1 MKNSVITPN
10 VSSSPMATAETA
22 QKPGDNLQLKSQ
34 TDRAGQPFGA
44 VPLLGHRF
52 RCKTKNMIIRISR
65 KLWKL
70 VMGKKSMWPKCL
82 WYYDFSWIP
91 RQDVTSHTQSV
102 RGQSKTLAL

>member
-1 MKNSVITPN
+1 MTNDK
-10 VSSSPMATAETA
+10 SSPTPLEANGGAQNRCNNTQDMDRNAEKA
-22 QKPGDNLQLKSQ
+22 
-34 TDRAGQPFGA
+34 FGV

-91 RQDVTSHTQSV
+91 RQDVTPHTQSV